1 MGLPQKVQLWFVS
14 EVNDKNQC
22 IVATSPFDGDQKF
35 FEELSLEVGGA
46 TLKSEV
52 CQGDSLHQSLKLVPK
67 HVRDKR
73 ERESRKRQKERNRP
87 IILGTQRFLNVP
99 ALRGRVKEILN
110 SRSDGEQLKPDG
122 SDFKLI
128 KSLLEFHASGPEKSK
143 GLVGIKVAKSI
154 QGDSRCFF
162 MIKEGGVE
170 EDFSA
175 KKCLDAVEL
184 NPPYVPAVPK
194 DSKPDKV
201 EDPQAAK
208 ESKPAGESEPAK
220 GKEPI
225 PAEDLKKGEESN
237 PAEATK
243 EAEEPKQVNTAA

>member
-1 MGLPQKVQLWFVS
+1 MKCEVCFGEALQKV
-14 EVNDKNQC
+14 
-22 IVATSPFDGDQKF
+22 
-35 FEELSLEVGGA
+35 
-46 TLKSEV
+46 LK
-52 CQGDSLHQSLKLVPK
+52 DMPK
-67 HVRDKR
+67 MVLDKR
-73 ERESRKRQKERNRP
+73 EREPRKRQKERNRP
-87 IILGTQRFLNVP
+87 IKLGTSHFNNV
-99 ALRGRVKEILN
+99 AMLRGRVKEILN
-110 SRSDGEQLKPDG
+110 ARSDGEQLKPDG

-128 KSLLEFHASGPEKSK
+128 KSLLEFHPTGPEKSK

-194 DSKPDKV
+194 DSSKTDKV

-220 GKEPI
+220 
-225 PAEDLKKGEESN
+225 
-237 PAEATK
+237 
-243 EAEEPKQVNTAA
+243 

>member
-1 MGLPQKVQLWFVS
+1 MGVQLWFVS

-52 CQGDSLHQSLKLVPK
+52 CQGDLLHQSLKLIPK

-128 KSLLEFHASGPEKSK
+128 KSLLEFHPTGPEKSK

-154 QGDSRCFF
+154 QGESRCFF

-184 NPPYVPAVPK
+184 NPPYVPTAPK
-194 DSKPDKV
+194 ESGSGKCDKV
-201 EDPQAAK
+201 EDAPAAK
-208 ESKPAGESEPAK
+208 EAVPTDESAAPAGESKPAEA
-220 GKEPI
+220 KEPT
-225 PAEDLKKGEESN
+225 PAEDPKKGEE
-237 PAEATK
+237 
-243 EAEEPKQVNTAA
+243 PKQTET

>member
-1 MGLPQKVQLWFVS
+1 MG
-14 EVNDKNQC
+14 
-22 IVATSPFDGDQKF
+22 
-35 FEELSLEVGGA
+35 ELEIEAGGIK
-46 TLKSEV
+46 LKSED
-52 CQGDSLHQSLKLVPK
+52 CYNDLLHSSVKLLPK

-87 IILGTQRFLNVP
+87 IILGTQRFLNVQ

-110 SRSDGEQLKPDG
+110 SRSDGEQLKPGG

-128 KSLLEFHASGPEKSK
+128 KSLLEFHPTGPEKSK
-143 GLVGIKVAKSI
+143 GLVGMKVAKSI

-194 DSKPDKV
+194 DSSKTDKV
-201 EDPQAAK
+201 EDPQ
-208 ESKPAGESEPAK
+208 
-220 GKEPI
+220 
-225 PAEDLKKGEESN
+225 
-237 PAEATK
+237 
-243 EAEEPKQVNTAA
+243 